1 MMDVPARVLEREKP
15 VEERIARLE
24 TKVDHIQSDMADMKL
39 DIRSLQEKI
48 DKTGESLT
56 QKIDAMDQKLS
67 QKIDAVDQKLA
78 ARIDGVV
85 ARIDAVDQK
94 LTARIDGVV
103 ARIDAV
109 KDSVTD
115 LALSVEQSFRA
126 MERSIGSLQVGRAL
140 DRVCWLLMSGA
151 LLGIMARAFKWL

>member
-67 QKIDAVDQKLA
+67 QKIDAVDQKL
-78 ARIDGVV
+78 
-85 ARIDAVDQK
+85 
-94 LTARIDGVV
+94 TARIDGVV